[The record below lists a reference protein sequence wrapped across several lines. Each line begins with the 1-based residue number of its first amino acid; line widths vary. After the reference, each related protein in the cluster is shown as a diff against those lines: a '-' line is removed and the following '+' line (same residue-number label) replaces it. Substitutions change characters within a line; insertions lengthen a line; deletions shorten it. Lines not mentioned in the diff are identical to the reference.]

1 MEEFKMLVYEI
12 VNNHG
17 RRLIYVKKESIAREL
32 CLVDM
37 ELAYRPLYVAE
48 DLGGAKIDLRE
59 KRGY

>member
-1 MEEFKMLVYEI
+1 MLVYEI

-17 RRLIYVKKESIAREL
+17 RRLIYVKNESIAREL
-32 CLVDM
+32 CLVDL

-48 DLGGAKIDLRE
+48 DLSSAKIDLRE